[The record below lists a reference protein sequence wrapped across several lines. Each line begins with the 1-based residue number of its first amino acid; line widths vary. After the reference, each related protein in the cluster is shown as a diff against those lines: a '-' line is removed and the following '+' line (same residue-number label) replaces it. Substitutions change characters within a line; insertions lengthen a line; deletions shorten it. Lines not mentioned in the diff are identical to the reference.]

1 MKETILITGSSRG
14 IGRATALS
22 FFDENLNIVINY
34 IKEKGKA
41 EEVVSILKSRGINSM
56 AVGCDVSD
64 FDQVKDMF
72 KTIEKN
78 FGGVDKLVNNAGIAP
93 FPKLCQE
100 VEDSEWKRVFEVNVG
115 GQFNTC
121 RLAVPYMVSQK
132 RGAIV
137 NLSSVWG
144 QTGGSMES
152 TYGASKGAVIAYS
165 RALAREL
172 GPSNIRVN
180 VVAPGCIL
188 TDMTAI
194 LSKETLDGFAQ
205 EVPLMRN
212 GKAEEVAQVINFL
225 LSSKASYMSGQVL
238 GVNGGYYD

>member
-1 MKETILITGSSRG
+1 MKDTILITGSSRG

-34 IKEKGKA
+34 IKEKEKA
-41 EEVVSILKSRGINSM
+41 LEVVEILKARGINSM
-56 AVGCDVSD
+56 AIRADVSD

-72 KTIEKN
+72 KLIEKN
-78 FGGVDKLVNNAGIAP
+78 FGGVDKLVNNAGIALY
-93 FPKLCQE
+93 PKLCQE
-100 VEDSEWKRVFEVNVG
+100 VESSEWQRVLSVNAT

-121 RLAVPYMVSQK
+121 RMAVPYMVSQK

-165 RALAREL
+165 KALAKEL

-188 TDMTAI
+188 TDMTSI
-194 LSKETLDGFAQ
+194 LSQEILDSFAE
-205 EVPLMRN
+205 EVPLLRN
-212 GKAEEVAQVINFL
+212 GKPEEVAQVINFL
-225 LSSKASYMSGQVL
+225 LSDKASYVSGQVI
-238 GVNGGYYD
+238 GVNGGYLD

>member
-1 MKETILITGSSRG
+1 MKDTILITGSSRG

-34 IKEKGKA
+34 IKEEEKA
-41 EEVVSILKSRGINSM
+41 LEVVGILKARGINSM
-56 AVGCDVSD
+56 AIRADVSD

-72 KTIEKN
+72 KLIEKN
-78 FGGVDKLVNNAGIAP
+78 FGGVDKLVNNAGIALY
-93 FPKLCQE
+93 PKLCQE
-100 VEDSEWKRVFEVNVG
+100 VESSEWHRVLSVNAT

-121 RLAVPYMVSQK
+121 RMAVPYMVSQK

-165 RALAREL
+165 KALAKEL

-188 TDMTAI
+188 TDMTSI
-194 LSKETLDGFAQ
+194 LSQEILDSFAE
-205 EVPLMRN
+205 EVPLLRN
-212 GKAEEVAQVINFL
+212 GKPEEVAQVINFL
-225 LSSKASYMSGQVL
+225 LSDKASYVSGQVI
-238 GVNGGYYD
+238 GVNGGYLD

>member
-1 MKETILITGSSRG
+1 MKDTILITGSSRG

-34 IKEKGKA
+34 IKEKEKA
-41 EEVVSILKSRGINSM
+41 LEVVGILKARGINSM
-56 AVGCDVSD
+56 AIRADVSD

-72 KTIEKN
+72 KLIEKN
-78 FGGVDKLVNNAGIAP
+78 FGGVDKLVNNAGIALY
-93 FPKLCQE
+93 PKLCQE
-100 VEDSEWKRVFEVNVG
+100 VESSEWQRVLSVNAT

-121 RLAVPYMVSQK
+121 RMAVPYMVSQK

-165 RALAREL
+165 KALAKEL

-188 TDMTAI
+188 TDMTSI
-194 LSKETLDGFAQ
+194 LSQEILDSFAE
-205 EVPLMRN
+205 EVPLLRN
-212 GKAEEVAQVINFL
+212 GKPEEVAQVINFL
-225 LSSKASYMSGQVL
+225 LSDKASYVSGQVI
-238 GVNGGYYD
+238 GVNGGYLD

>member
-1 MKETILITGSSRG
+1 
-14 IGRATALS
+14 
-22 FFDENLNIVINY
+22 
-34 IKEKGKA
+34 
-41 EEVVSILKSRGINSM
+41 
-56 AVGCDVSD
+56 
-64 FDQVKDMF
+64 
-72 KTIEKN
+72 
-78 FGGVDKLVNNAGIAP
+78 
-93 FPKLCQE
+93 
-100 VEDSEWKRVFEVNVG
+100 
-115 GQFNTC
+115 
-121 RLAVPYMVSQK
+121 
-132 RGAIV
+132 
-137 NLSSVWG
+137 
-144 QTGGSMES
+144 MES

>member
-1 MKETILITGSSRG
+1 MKDTILITGSSRG

-34 IKEKGKA
+34 IKEKEKA
-41 EEVVSILKSRGINSM
+41 LEVVEILKARGINSM
-56 AVGCDVSD
+56 AIRADVSD

-72 KTIEKN
+72 KLIEKN
-78 FGGVDKLVNNAGIAP
+78 FGGVDKLVNNAGIALY
-93 FPKLCQE
+93 PKLCQE
-100 VEDSEWKRVFEVNVG
+100 VESSEWQRVLSVNAT

-121 RLAVPYMVSQK
+121 RMAVPYMVSQK
-132 RGAIV
+132 GGAIV

-165 RALAREL
+165 KALAKEL

-188 TDMTAI
+188 TDMTSI
-194 LSKETLDGFAQ
+194 LSQEILDSFAE
-205 EVPLMRN
+205 EVPLLRN
-212 GKAEEVAQVINFL
+212 GKPEEVAQVINFL
-225 LSSKASYMSGQVL
+225 LSDKASYVSGQVI
-238 GVNGGYYD
+238 GVNGGYLD